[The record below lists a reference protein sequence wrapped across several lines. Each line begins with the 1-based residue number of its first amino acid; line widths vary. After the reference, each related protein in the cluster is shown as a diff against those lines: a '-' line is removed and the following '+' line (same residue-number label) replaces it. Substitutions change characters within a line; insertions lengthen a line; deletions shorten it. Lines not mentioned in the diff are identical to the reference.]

1 MKRAVIILLGMVL
14 VSGCQMPSRFEG
26 LTQITQQGQL
36 RAEGHYESGSRD
48 GVWTYYDVLG
58 NVQGQGTYE
67 NGKMKS
73 GLEITFYN
81 NGQKESEGTWT
92 NGQKDGYWIAYFRS
106 GAKEEE
112 GNYLHGKKT
121 GVWRE
126 YDASSFYALEK
137 VFEDDKLVGWR
148 EFKLARQGNPF

>member
-1 MKRAVIILLGMVL
+1 MNRAGVILLLMVL

-26 LTQITQQGQL
+26 QTQIIQNGQV
-36 RAEGHYESGSRD
+36 RAEGHYENGSRD
-48 GVWTYYDVLG
+48 GVWTYYDALG

-67 NGKMKS
+67 NSKMKS
-73 GLEITFYN
+73 GLEITFYH
-81 NGQKESEGTWT
+81 NGHKEAEGTWT

-106 GAKEEE
+106 GTKQEE

-126 YDASSFYALEK
+126 YDPSFFYALEK
-137 VFEDDKLVGWR
+137 VFEDGKLVGLMMILLCER
-148 EFKLARQGNPF
+148 SLFV